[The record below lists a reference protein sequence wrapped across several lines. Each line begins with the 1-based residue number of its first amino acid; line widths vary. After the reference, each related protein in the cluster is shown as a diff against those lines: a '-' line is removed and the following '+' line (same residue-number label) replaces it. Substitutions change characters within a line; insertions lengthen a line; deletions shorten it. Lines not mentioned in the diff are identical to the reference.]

1 VLNIKEQMR
10 MRVLGEREEGK
21 RVKVVMV
28 GASQVGRIGEELKR
42 RFGAKVDVKS
52 VLRME
57 GENTERKNMELISEL
72 GKLSE
77 TVDVVVI
84 GGPTNSLVRHGKEGE
99 RGFGGERVVRIVKKG
114 GGREEWQVRYHLTD
128 PVKISMTEKT
138 ELIDRV
144 TGLMS
149 DVRKMMGSKVSVIYM
164 SMMPRF
170 VNECCKGH
178 MTDEEVW
185 LLNGLRRDVD
195 KEIVDRMTE
204 IGVQV
209 LNWWTLLGMRQEM
222 TLTDVRRQGVL
233 DADNVHLSRK
243 MNKIAAESLC
253 NRLLEKK
260 KRENKRPGVD
270 ETR

>member
-1 VLNIKEQMR
+1 MR
-10 MRVLGEREEGK
+10 Y
-21 RVKVVMV
+21 
-28 GASQVGRIGEELKR
+28 
-42 RFGAKVDVKS
+42 
-52 VLRME
+52 
-57 GENTERKNMELISEL
+57 
-72 GKLSE
+72 
-77 TVDVVVI
+77 
-84 GGPTNSLVRHGKEGE
+84 GKEGE

-138 ELIDRV
+138 ELINRV

-149 DVRKMMGSKVSVIYM
+149 DVRKMTGSKVSVIYM

-233 DADNVHLSRK
+233 DAETST
-243 MNKIAAESLC
+243 C
-253 NRLLEKK
+253 PEK
-260 KRENKRPGVD
+260 
-270 ETR
+270 